1 MWHCLGDHLYP
12 QIVRLNLNP
21 MLVVTTPELPGYEI
35 QEIFGLVRGNTT
47 RARFVGRDI
56 IAGLKMIVGGEISE
70 YTELLTDARD
80 QAMDRMID
88 EAEKLGANA
97 VVNMRFS
104 TSAIAGGTS
113 EILAYGTAV
122 RAAKS

>member
-1 MWHCLGDHLYP
+1 
-12 QIVRLNLNP
+12 
-21 MLVVTTPELPGYEI
+21 MLVVTTPDIPGYEI
-35 QEIFGLVRGNTT
+35 VEIFGLVRGNTT

-56 IAGLKMIVGGEISE
+56 VAGLKMIVGGEISE

-80 QAMDRMID
+80 QAMDRMIT

-97 VVNMRFS
+97 ILNMRFS

-113 EILAYGTAV
+113 EILAYGTSV
-122 RAAKS
+122 RVKRKP

>member
-1 MWHCLGDHLYP
+1 
-12 QIVRLNLNP
+12 
-21 MLVVTTPELPGYEI
+21 MLVVTSPELSGYQIE
-35 QEIFGLVRGNTT
+35 EIFGLVRGNTT

-56 IAGLKMIVGGEISE
+56 IAGFKMIIGGEVSE

-97 VVNMRFS
+97 VINMRFS
-104 TSAIAGGTS
+104 TSSITGGAS

-122 RAAKS
+122 RARKL

>member
-1 MWHCLGDHLYP
+1 
-12 QIVRLNLNP
+12 
-21 MLVVTTPELPGYEI
+21 MLVVTSPELPGYQIE
-35 QEIFGLVRGNTT
+35 EVFGLVRGNTT

-56 IAGLKMIVGGEISE
+56 IAGFKMIIGGEVSE

-97 VVNMRFS
+97 VINMRFS
-104 TSAIAGGTS
+104 TSSITGGAS

-122 RAAKS
+122 RARKL